1 MWEGK
6 VSGRRNFV
14 IVGTEAQL
22 TRSNHKVRQNT
33 VVCFWI
39 VPGKGHGKRKNSLD
53 ISNRKEICPMGTYLN
68 PGNSGFAEIL
78 NSHYVDKTGLIRL
91 INSTIG
97 TKQKL
102 TCISRPRRFGKSY
115 AAQML
120 CAYYDKTCDSQE
132 LFDGC
137 CISEDESYR
146 QHMNKYHVIS
156 LDITGFISNAK
167 MKRTSLGEI
176 PEKID
181 AALLKEIHRMFPE
194 FNEITDLNECLI
206 ELVRKT
212 GTKIIFVIDEW
223 DSIIREAQK
232 DEETQESYLNL
243 LRGWFK
249 NNNFTPEAVAAA
261 YMTGILPIKKD
272 GSQSAISDFIEY
284 SVLNPGAYAEFVGF
298 TEEEVKKICEISTQ
312 PFDEMKRWYDGY
324 TVGKITSV
332 YNPYSVMY
340 AASTGKFRSYW
351 KETSAADTLMTYI
364 DMDQDDLQ
372 DTIARLIA
380 GESVVI
386 DTGTFQNDTETFTC
400 RDDVLTLLTHLGY
413 LTYEEKPDSYDD
425 ETVAGLVR
433 IPNEE
438 VRSEFD
444 KILRRSKHKSL
455 IELVK
460 KSDQLLKDTLEGKND
475 AVAKAIAEVHDSE
488 YAPTYYSNEQSLR
501 YVVKMAY
508 LSCVD
513 QYAKLEE
520 LPSGHGIADIVF
532 LPKRRSTL
540 PAMIVEL
547 KWNKEAEGAIKQIK
561 DRNYPKIL
569 TNYGGRIVL
578 VGINYH
584 EDTKSHEC
592 LIEEYRKADLDTA
605 GR

>member
-1 MWEGK
+1 MEK
-6 VSGRRNFV
+6 SVLCRLNAAAEKYSTKTAFKDP
-14 IVGTEAQL
+14 E
-22 TRSNHKVRQNT
+22 
-33 VVCFWI
+33 
-39 VPGKGHGKRKNSLD
+39 NSLTFGEFNGLTKS
-53 ISNRKEICPMGTYLN
+53 IGTYLAGITQ
-68 PGNSGFAEIL
+68 PGDPVVVMSGRHVFTPACFLGAVRAGCFYAPMDGDMPVTRLNQIL
-78 NSHYVDKTGLIRL
+78 SVIKSDIMLVDKAHLEI
-91 INSTIG
+91 
-97 TKQKL
+97 
-102 TCISRPRRFGKSY
+102 
-115 AAQML
+115 AQSL
-120 CAYYDKTCDSQE
+120 N
-132 LFDGC
+132 FDGKMVVM
-137 CISEDESYR
+137 EDIMSTPADE
-146 QHMNKYHVIS
+146 
-156 LDITGFISNAK
+156 
-167 MKRTSLGEI
+167 E
-176 PEKID
+176 
-181 AALLKEIHRMFPE
+181 LLKSREEGIVCTSPLYVIF
-194 FNEITDLNECLI
+194 TSGS
-206 ELVRKT
+206 T
-212 GTKIIFVIDEW
+212 GVPKGV
-223 DSIIREAQK
+223 
-232 DEETQESYLNL
+232 
-243 LRGWFK
+243 
-249 NNNFTPEAVAAA
+249 
-261 YMTGILPIKKD
+261 
-272 GSQSAISDFIEY
+272 
-284 SVLNPGAYAEFVGF
+284 
-298 TEEEVKKICEISTQ
+298 
-312 PFDEMKRWYDGY
+312 
-324 TVGKITSV
+324 ITSHQ
-332 YNPYSVMY
+332 S
-340 AASTGKFRSYW
+340 
-351 KETSAADTLMTYI
+351 LMTYI

-540 PAMIVEL
+540 PAMIVEM